1 MDSRTAKQNLPRIG
15 SYEILN
21 LLAAGGTSHIYKG
34 RNPATGEIVAIK
46 VPQAQMVEN
55 PVFLKR
61 FEQEFG
67 VARLL
72 EHPNL
77 VRVIQFGHTD
87 DKPYI
92 VMEFIEGRSL
102 GDRIHQEGAL
112 PESEAIGIITQVGS
126 ALHVAHKRKI
136 IHRDVKPDNILL
148 AVDGGVKLTDLGL
161 AKDVEADHDLTRPL
175 RGMGTPNFMAPE
187 QFNDAKHADP
197 RCDVY
202 SLAATL
208 YMAVT
213 GQVPFKARG
222 HLSIWKK
229 KLSNELIPPRQLTP
243 SLSER
248 VERAIIRAMSPD
260 PEHRPATCRQFIQEL
275 RGAKAPAAVNGGGL
289 PSPVVPSAKIPRR
302 PAVDRRASVRF
313 ISKLKGTCHPLAAE
327 RKWRWTA
334 TVRDISAGGIGLIL
348 NRRFE
353 PGTVLRVKLPGV
365 SKKRV
370 YLVRVV
376 RVQAHSARTWL
387 VGCIF
392 PRRLSDDEV
401 ESLL

>member
-1 MDSRTAKQNLPRIG
+1 M
-15 SYEILN
+15 
-21 LLAAGGTSHIYKG
+21 
-34 RNPATGEIVAIK
+34 
-46 VPQAQMVEN
+46 
-55 PVFLKR
+55 
-61 FEQEFG
+61 
-67 VARLL
+67 
-72 EHPNL
+72 
-77 VRVIQFGHTD
+77 
-87 DKPYI
+87 
-92 VMEFIEGRSL
+92 
-102 GDRIHQEGAL
+102 
-112 PESEAIGIITQVGS
+112 
-126 ALHVAHKRKI
+126 
-136 IHRDVKPDNILL
+136 
-148 AVDGGVKLTDLGL
+148 TDLGL

-175 RGMGTPNFMAPE
+175 RGMGTPNFIAPE

-222 HLSIWKK
+222 NLSIWKK
-229 KLSNELIPPRQLTP
+229 KLGNDLVPPRQLTP

-248 VERAIIRAMSPD
+248 VERAIVRAMSPD

-275 RGAKAPAAVNGGGL
+275 RGAKAPATANSGL
-289 PSPVVPSAKIPRR
+289 PSPITPAARIPRR
-302 PAVDRRASVRF
+302 PAVDRRATVRF
-313 ISKLKGTCHPLAAE
+313 VSKLKGTCRPLAAE

-334 TVRDISAGGIGLIL
+334 TIRDISAGGIGLIL

-387 VGCIF
+387 VGCVF